1 MFQRI
6 TFETMGALISGEEIS
21 QTIFR
26 GITMKM
32 NGTLTKQIKV
42 STEVQVGNAYL
53 PMSREQLIELVDAE
67 LAAIGGGGDTPEI

>member
-1 MFQRI
+1 MV
-6 TFETMGALISGEEIS
+6 TLISGEQIS
-21 QTIFR
+21 QITFR
-26 GITMKM
+26 GITMKT

-42 STEVQVGNAYL
+42 STEVQVGNADR

>member
-1 MFQRI
+1 
-6 TFETMGALISGEEIS
+6 
-21 QTIFR
+21 
-26 GITMKM
+26 MKT

-42 STEVQVGNAYL
+42 STEVQVGNADR